1 MAVLCCEDHQ
11 FRLGFQVCANN
22 SLKMRHG
29 NKVNH
34 LGRTV
39 THRRALLKN
48 LAVALITHKRIE
60 TTLAKAKSL
69 RRFIEPLITKS
80 RENTT
85 HSRRVVFSYLQSKD
99 AVKELFG
106 TIAAEVGSRPGGYVR
121 IIRTGFRRGDA
132 AEMALIELVDFN
144 KDYAAG
150 AAGAAGDGK
159 KKRRRKKGSAAAG
172 KPAATASA
180 TAPAAE
186 APEAA
191 QEAESTEEKGE

>member
-1 MAVLCCEDHQ
+1 
-11 FRLGFQVCANN
+11 
-22 SLKMRHG
+22 MRHG

-48 LAVALITHKRIE
+48 LAIALITHKRIE

-99 AVKELFG
+99 AALSQEHRTSLRDAITLFKQHINL
-106 TIAAEVGSRPGGYVR
+106 TKHAK
-121 IIRTGFRRGDA
+121 
-132 AEMALIELVDFN
+132 N
-144 KDYAAG
+144 
-150 AAGAAGDGK
+150 
-159 KKRRRKKGSAAAG
+159 
-172 KPAATASA
+172 
-180 TAPAAE
+180 
-186 APEAA
+186 
-191 QEAESTEEKGE
+191 